1 MREQS
6 NASHASFGNMKIDP
20 HKLDMLDARI
30 SGEGGVES
38 STGFEPSRFSSE
50 YTPPRSAMSFN
61 DDSKSQP
68 LVSFENDGEV
78 SQSSCQTVH
87 AGNLR
92 PKNKSSTDGTPQPGK
107 EQLDGNGITPP
118 SKKKKT
124 PSKRPAS
131 AIGDRHHTKKQP
143 TSTESDIQRKKI
155 RTKTKPVEQAK
166 KSEAVS
172 ASATMNES
180 TTANAPSQKQQLHQQ
195 SEAASKSESRDM
207 HFYFGANSNPSSR
220 SQPSQL
226 SSPPALQSKK
236 EHKSANQ
243 KSLHSFFGIT
253 TNKNNDGEKKGKDSG
268 APAGA
273 KIAGPM
279 KEKQASDD
287 GSSSTQSQPRKAP
300 QDATSPSR
308 TTKKQSSGSKDDSS
322 SEAANLQLE
331 HKRLRGKIEEL
342 QKQLED
348 ANARNNSIRN
358 NQTMISTNLQRQ
370 LKSMKQELE
379 SVRRETN
386 VKAAKAMNVI
396 ETLVREESI
405 RAAKELRQQL
415 ASDGARLGRL
425 VSSRVGLRSHDHWED
440 GHDPLVVKQRKAE
453 LKQKR
458 EALERRREELSKTSL
473 EPEARASQHTNQSTD
488 TVLES
493 DASNSQADLSM
504 MNEFDRFE
512 ANETIKMHL
521 DEVRR
526 EEAKLNEQERALQIE
541 KQAHVRAL
549 KRVAS
554 EDSSKFR
561 LKYKVSWAYS
571 ITFAY

>member
-1 MREQS
+1 
-6 NASHASFGNMKIDP
+6 
-20 HKLDMLDARI
+20 
-30 SGEGGVES
+30 
-38 STGFEPSRFSSE
+38 
-50 YTPPRSAMSFN
+50 
-61 DDSKSQP
+61 
-68 LVSFENDGEV
+68 
-78 SQSSCQTVH
+78 
-87 AGNLR
+87 
-92 PKNKSSTDGTPQPGK
+92 
-107 EQLDGNGITPP
+107 
-118 SKKKKT
+118 
-124 PSKRPAS
+124 
-131 AIGDRHHTKKQP
+131 
-143 TSTESDIQRKKI
+143 
-155 RTKTKPVEQAK
+155 
-166 KSEAVS
+166 
-172 ASATMNES
+172 
-180 TTANAPSQKQQLHQQ
+180 
-195 SEAASKSESRDM
+195 
-207 HFYFGANSNPSSR
+207 
-220 SQPSQL
+220 
-226 SSPPALQSKK
+226 
-236 EHKSANQ
+236 
-243 KSLHSFFGIT
+243 
-253 TNKNNDGEKKGKDSG
+253 
-268 APAGA
+268 
-273 KIAGPM
+273 
-279 KEKQASDD
+279 
-287 GSSSTQSQPRKAP
+287 
-300 QDATSPSR
+300 
-308 TTKKQSSGSKDDSS
+308 
-322 SEAANLQLE
+322 
-331 HKRLRGKIEEL
+331 
-342 QKQLED
+342 
-348 ANARNNSIRN
+348 
-358 NQTMISTNLQRQ
+358 MISTNLQRQ

-386 VKAAKAMNVI
+386 VKATKAMTVV

-488 TVLES
+488 TILES
-493 DASNSQADLSM
+493 EASNSQSDLSM

-526 EEAKLNEQERALQIE
+526 EEAKLNDQERALQIE

>member
-1 MREQS
+1 
-6 NASHASFGNMKIDP
+6 
-20 HKLDMLDARI
+20 
-30 SGEGGVES
+30 
-38 STGFEPSRFSSE
+38 
-50 YTPPRSAMSFN
+50 MSFN

-87 AGNLR
+87 AGNLK
-92 PKNKSSTDGTPQPGK
+92 PKNKCSTDSFQ
-107 EQLDGNGITPP
+107 QLDGNGITPP

-143 TSTESDIQRKKI
+143 TSTESDIQSKKI
-155 RTKTKPVEQAK
+155 RTKTKPLEEAK
-166 KSEAVS
+166 KLQAVS
-172 ASATMNES
+172 ASTTMSES
-180 TTANAPSQKQQLHQQ
+180 TTANAPSQKQQLQQ
-195 SEAASKSESRDM
+195 QSESRDM

-253 TNKNNDGEKKGKDSG
+253 TNKNNDGEKKGKESG
-268 APAGA
+268 APVGA
-273 KIAGPM
+273 KVGGST

-287 GSSSTQSQPRKAP
+287 VSSSAQSQPRKAP

-322 SEAANLQLE
+322 AEAANLQLE

-379 SVRRETN
+379 SVRHETN
-386 VKAAKAMNVI
+386 VKATKAMNII

-458 EALERRREELSKTSL
+458 EALERRREELSKPSL

-488 TVLES
+488 TILES
-493 DASNSQADLSM
+493 EASNSQSDLSM

-571 ITFAY
+571 MFAS